1 MFNVLILGSG
11 RSGTSMV
18 AGSLRRAG
26 YFMGEQLY
34 AARDANPL
42 GFFEDPE
49 INGIN
54 EALLAPHVPAEQR
67 LGANQLW
74 LAALERSVGG
84 VPKPEIAQRM
94 KSLLRREPWC
104 FKDPRFAYTLPS
116 WRPGIGAA
124 RLVCVF
130 RDPAVTAASIV
141 KECATADYLRGVPFD
156 HERALATW
164 RAMHRQVLSDH
175 RHQGDWLFLHYDQV
189 VEGDGLERLG
199 RFLHAP
205 VDRAFPTKE
214 LRRSRPAG
222 RVDRESEA
230 LYRELCELAGHVPA
244 SGTARVVVASP
255 IAGPVATPVAPA
267 PEISVLICSYRRKET
282 LLECLRSFD
291 AQTVD
296 PSRAELV
303 VVIDGDEDG
312 SADAVRALSLR
323 TPLRLLAR
331 RENLGLASARSAAV
345 ALARGTTLLLVND
358 DTIAFPDLLERHL
371 AAHRAQAGREVAVL
385 GSFEQPPSQLKSALM
400 RSLETSGLVF
410 GYAGLAADVD
420 HDWMKFW
427 GCNVSVPRAAVAAAG
442 AFDAGFRRYGCE
454 DTDLGLRLARRG
466 VAVRFEPRARAW
478 HRHVLSFDDL
488 ARRQP
493 TVARAYVHLFA
504 KHPDALGHAAW
515 RATEPLERRGCEQFA
530 ARGAARRGE
539 LEREARALAALD
551 CDALERSGESGRA
564 QAKAAVARLDALLAE
579 LNRHWW
585 NDGFAQGLG
594 DLAIARLA
602 ELRAWRPAGAKPW
615 PLAATNATKVL
626 AWPDWNDERG
636 LDALLAAAIDARV
649 APHRPCLVLRHD
661 ARHDGAIEPALE
673 RLRRSSERVLAR
685 GGDVDVLLLDEPIAA
700 DELARVGVA
709 VTCAWLA
716 PASDEGDRRRFF
728 ARVGAPGVR
737 GIDDLLAWLPTAAE
751 PEPAVALA
759 VAPAVA
765 SPLPKWLELSL

>member
-34 AARDANPL
+34 APRDANPL

-54 EALLAPHVPAEQR
+54 EALLAPHVAAEQR

-74 LAALERSVGG
+74 LAALERSVAGM
-84 VPKPEIAQRM
+84 PPPAIASRITALM
-94 KSLLRREPWC
+94 RREPWC
-104 FKDPRFAYTLPS
+104 FKDPRFCYTLPS
-116 WRPGIGAA
+116 WRPWIAAA

-164 RAMHRQVLSDH
+164 RAMYRQVLADH

-199 RFLHAP
+199 KFLHAP

-214 LRRSRPAG
+214 LRRSQPTG
-222 RVDRESEA
+222 RIHRENEA
-230 LYRELCELAGHVPA
+230 LYRELCELAGHLPA
-244 SGTARVVVASP
+244 RATARVVVAAPSAPAP
-255 IAGPVATPVAPA
+255 IAAPA
-267 PEISVLICSYRRKET
+267 PELSVLICSYRRKET

-291 AQTVD
+291 AQTLD
-296 PSRAELV
+296 PARAELV
-303 VVIDGDEDG
+303 VVLDGDEDG
-312 SADAVRALSLR
+312 SADAVRALALR
-323 TPLRLLAR
+323 TPLRLLSR

-371 AAHRAQAGREVAVL
+371 AAHRAQAGRAIAVL

-400 RSLETSGLVF
+400 RVLEASGLVF
-410 GYAGLAADVD
+410 GYAGLAAGVD

-427 GCNVSVPRAAVAAAG
+427 GCNVSVPRAALAAAG

-454 DTDLGLRLARRG
+454 DTDLGLRLAQRG
-466 VAVRFEPRARAW
+466 VAVRFEPKARAW

-504 KHPDALGHAAW
+504 KHPDALGHSAW
-515 RATEPLERRGCEQFA
+515 RKTEALELRGCEQFA
-530 ARGAARRGE
+530 ARGAAQRSA
-539 LEREARALAALD
+539 LDQEARALAAVD
-551 CDALERSGESGRA
+551 CDALERSGEAGRA
-564 QAKAAVARLDALLAE
+564 QAKEIVARLGALLAE

-585 NDGFAQGLG
+585 NDGFAQGMG
-594 DLAIARLA
+594 DLSITRLA

-615 PLAATNATKVL
+615 PLAATNAIQLL
-626 AWPDWNDERG
+626 AWPNWNDEG
-636 LDALLAAAIDARV
+636 ELDALLSVAIDARV
-649 APHRPCLVLRHD
+649 AAHRPCLVLRHD
-661 ARHDGAIEPALE
+661 ARHDGAVEPALE
-673 RLRRSSERVLAR
+673 RLRRSSERILAR
-685 GGDVDVLLLDEPIAA
+685 GGDVDVLLLDESIAA
-700 DELARVGVA
+700 EELPRLGVA

-716 PASDEGDRRRFF
+716 SGSDEGARRRFF

-737 GIDDLLAWLPTAAE
+737 GVDDLLAWLPAKGET
-751 PEPAVALA
+751 EPARAI
-759 VAPAVA
+759 PE
-765 SPLPKWLELSL
+765 WLELSV